1 MQGLAMQRATMQLPS
16 ALFVG
21 LVLSVAAMTMADD
34 TAPPAHNSGVCEGL
48 FRAANT
54 MDFDHAR
61 TGTMRLRQM
70 ESSCVGSDNE
80 RTYWHMRATME
91 NLLGKHRTALEYYD
105 RAVGGRRAGQN
116 LPANAESRPALAYIA
131 ARAAGHRVVM
141 VNERHHVSTER
152 LLTLELLRPL
162 YEQGFRYLAAEALW
176 DGEDQLNRRSYPI
189 RETGGY
195 VSDVVF
201 GELLREAIAIGYEVV
216 PYEAS

>member
-1 MQGLAMQRATMQLPS
+1 MKRATIQLPS

-54 MDFDHAR
+54 MDFDHAW

-91 NLLGKHRTALEYYD
+91 NLSANTAPRLSTTT
-105 RAVGGRRAGQN
+105 GRSAG
-116 LPANAESRPALAYIA
+116 AEPGRISRQT
-131 ARAAGHRVVM
+131 RSRD
-141 VNERHHVSTER
+141 R
-152 LLTLELLRPL
+152 LLRTS
-162 YEQGFRYLAAEALW
+162 
-176 DGEDQLNRRSYPI
+176 RRGPPA
-189 RETGGY
+189 TG
-195 VSDVVF
+195 S
-201 GELLREAIAIGYEVV
+201 
-216 PYEAS
+216 